1 VCDAGGSNPVQL
13 TSLDAHTGS
22 PRWSPDGE
30 HIAFDSDSDGKW
42 AVYIISANGG
52 KPRRM
57 TSGPA
62 SNDAP
67 SWSRDGRWIYFVSDR
82 TGEDQLWKMP
92 VGGEAVQVTRNGGAT
107 GLESADG
114 KTLYY
119 AKRRFGTS
127 LWKVPVNGG
136 EETQVL
142 ESLVYEGNFAVV
154 DSGIYFIPTAPAG
167 ATSSSIQFFSF
178 ASGKIRS
185 IAATERPARF
195 GLTISPDGRWIL
207 YTQID
212 QSDSELML
220 VENFQ

>member
-1 VCDAGGSNPVQL
+1 
-13 TSLDAHTGS
+13 
-22 PRWSPDGE
+22 
-30 HIAFDSDSDGKW
+30 
-42 AVYIISANGG
+42 
-52 KPRRM
+52 M

-62 SNDAP
+62 NNDAP

-82 TGEDQLWKMP
+82 TGKDQLWKMP
-92 VGGEAVQVTRNGGAT
+92 AGGGEAVQVTRNGGAT

-119 AKRRFGTS
+119 AKGRQAIS
-127 LWKVPVNGG
+127 LWKVPANGG

-142 ESLVYEGNFAVV
+142 ESLVSNGNFAVV
-154 DSGIYFIPTAPAG
+154 DSGIYFIPTPPAG

-178 ASGKIRS
+178 ATGKIRPV
-185 IAATERPARF
+185 AATKKPALF
-195 GLTISPDGRWIL
+195 GLTISPDGRSIL

-212 QSDSELML
+212 QSAQELML